1 MKDYRGNYQL
11 IINLLF
17 LLLVDFIFGGYFLL
31 DLLFFLDF
39 DGDSDSDS
47 DAEDPDDELEEPEDE
62 LDEPEDD
69 EESELESD
77 EEDEELDESDD
88 VELEPDFVLERF
100 DRCGLV
106 DLRGAT
112 AGGVLFMRVTTDATD
127 FLIGVSSD
135 MYESSVLDFV
145 CSGDDCLPSFLSA
158 FLVPFF

>member
-1 MKDYRGNYQL
+1 MVG
-11 IINLLF
+11 
-17 LLLVDFIFGGYFLL
+17 
-31 DLLFFLDF
+31 LLFFFDF

-47 DAEDPDDELEEPEDE
+47 DAEVPELEEPEDE

-77 EEDEELDESDD
+77 EEDEELDESED
-88 VELEPDFVLERF
+88 VELEPDFDLERF

-106 DLRGAT
+106 GLRGAT

-127 FLIGVSSD
+127 FLIGVSSE
-135 MYESSVLDFV
+135 MYESSVLDLV
-145 CSGDDCLPSFLSA
+145 CSGDDCLALFLST